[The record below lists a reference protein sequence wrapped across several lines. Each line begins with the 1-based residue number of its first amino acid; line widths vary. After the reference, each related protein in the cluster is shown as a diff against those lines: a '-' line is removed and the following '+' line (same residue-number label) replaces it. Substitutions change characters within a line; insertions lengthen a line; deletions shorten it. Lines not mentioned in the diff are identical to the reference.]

1 MSHSVPIKTEF
12 KSKAAMQKAFE
23 ALGWSLKENSK
34 IRSYSSDPARL
45 KTFELVAVNPRN
57 GYDVGITID
66 ENGAIDLTC
75 DWYAPGK
82 ISETLGPEFIELK
95 KKYCIEVT
103 NEHYE
108 QVAIEQT
115 FADGSFII
123 LADDGQ

>member
-12 KSKAAMQKAFE
+12 KSKPAMRKAFE
-23 ALGWSLKENSK
+23 ALGWSLKENAK

-45 KTFELVAVNPRN
+45 KTYELVAVNPRN
-57 GYDVGITID
+57 GYDVGITIG
-66 ENGAIDLTC
+66 ENGEIDLIC
-75 DWYAPGK
+75 DWYSPGR
-82 ISETLGPEFIELK
+82 IAETLGANFTELK

-108 QVAIEQT
+108 QVTIEQM

>member
-12 KSKAAMQKAFE
+12 KSQSAMRKAFE
-23 ALGWSLKENSK
+23 ALGWSFKENSK

-45 KTFELVAVNPRN
+45 KTFELVAVNPRQ
-57 GYDVGITID
+57 GYDVGITIGK
-66 ENGAIDLTC
+66 NGEIDLTC
-75 DWYAPGK
+75 DWYSPGK
-82 ISETLGPEFIELK
+82 ISETLGVEFTELK

-108 QVAIEQT
+108 QVTIEQM

-123 LADDGQ
+123 LADDGM